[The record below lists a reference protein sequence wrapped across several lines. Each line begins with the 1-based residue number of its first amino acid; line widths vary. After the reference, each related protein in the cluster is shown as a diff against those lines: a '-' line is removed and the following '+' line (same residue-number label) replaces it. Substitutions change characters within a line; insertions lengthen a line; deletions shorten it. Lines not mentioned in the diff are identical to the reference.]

1 MDQLVLVF
9 LTHITKQVI
18 LGIGCVPFNV
28 FQVHTQHVVRSGGES
43 CPVPT
48 KIHTFVVV
56 PVAVEINRAV
66 QSLQEHSPSST
77 VRCLVTK
84 YIKGRQ
90 LIRFNGVTISWFTRG
105 FVDFCAVSFD

>member
-1 MDQLVLVF
+1 MNLVQSQPKFTIQV
-9 LTHITKQVI
+9 TKA
-18 LGIGCVPFNV
+18 
-28 FQVHTQHVVRSGGES
+28 
-43 CPVPT
+43 
-48 KIHTFVVV
+48 TFVVV

-66 QSLQEHSPSST
+66 QSLLEHSPSST

-90 LIRFNGVTISWFTRG
+90 LIRFNGVNTISWFTRG